1 MFVSCSNLHLNM
13 EDAVYVAVL
22 LEPKL
27 ECIQICQIIEILKST
42 FLSHTS
48 FTFCQMMI
56 FHVLKMNEWMNG

>member
-1 MFVSCSNLHLNM
+1 M
-13 EDAVYVAVL
+13 EDAVYVALL

-56 FHVLKMNEWMNG
+56 FHVLKMNEWMNE